1 MTNDALSDIFQQALA
16 RVPVDLANI
25 DYIIGMVTDLRS
37 RYENDVAKREVLD
50 QVLDN
55 IHFILLDPESRDLH

>member
-1 MTNDALSDIFQQALA
+1 MDNPLPEIFQQALA

-37 RYENDVAKREVLD
+37 RYENDTAKCEVLD

>member
-1 MTNDALSDIFQQALA
+1 MDNALSEIFQQALA

-25 DYIIGMVTDLRS
+25 DYIIGMVTNLRNQ
-37 RYENDVAKREVLD
+37 YENDVAKCEVLD